1 MLMAIVMA
9 FLMCMGGVGSVGSIL
24 AGKWSGRLAL
34 RFCGLER
41 IAVRMC
47 ILLV

>member
-34 RFCGLER
+34 RFCGFVVY
-41 IAVRMC
+41 IAC
-47 ILLV
+47 LNDFK